1 MLILYKFWNVQFSW
15 YQKIT
20 PTTPRVIISTTFMII
35 FIENMQKLRVSN
47 AATCKNMRFELQ
59 LKRSKRSFIT
69 HITYLNSQLLLL
81 YIVQS
86 YFGHY
91 GNMWSGCSITFAP
104 YIHFQLKLKCIA
116 SVTHRR
122 HDTSTLCWCW
132 QQEHTVLRAC
142 QTYDRVVAPWL
153 QLKADAHG
161 RLHGY
166 QTHDTE
172 CSTTRLIYPRNKDI
186 YF

>member
-1 MLILYKFWNVQFSW
+1 
-15 YQKIT
+15 
-20 PTTPRVIISTTFMII
+20 MII

-47 AATCKNMRFELQ
+47 TASCKNIRFELQ

-104 YIHFQLKLKCIA
+104 YIHFQLKIKCIA
-116 SVTHRR
+116 SVAHRR
-122 HDTSTLCWCW
+122 HDTSS
-132 QQEHTVLRAC
+132 VLVLAARTYCAAC
-142 QTYDRVVAPWL
+142 LPNVRSRVGTMIAT
-153 QLKADAHG
+153 QG
-161 RLHGY
+161 RC
-166 QTHDTE
+166 TWATA
-172 CSTTRLIYPRNKDI
+172 RLPNARHRMFDDQINLPTK
-186 YF
+186 

>member
-1 MLILYKFWNVQFSW
+1 
-15 YQKIT
+15 
-20 PTTPRVIISTTFMII
+20 MII

-47 AATCKNMRFELQ
+47 AASCKNIRFELQ

-104 YIHFQLKLKCIA
+104 YIHFQLKIKCIA

-122 HDTSTLCWCW
+122 HAGSKNILCCVPAKR
-132 QQEHTVLRAC
+132 TIALR
-142 QTYDRVVAPWL
+142 
-153 QLKADAHG
+153 H
-161 RLHGY
+161 
-166 QTHDTE
+166 HDCNSRQMHMGDCTATKR
-172 CSTTRLIYPRNKDI
+172 TTQNVRRPD
-186 YF
+186 